1 MDLELSMDINL
12 IPCWLLIQS
21 QLPGAEEWSILTFVN
36 LTSNLVAMTS
46 IDAVWA
52 TYSFSKTIE
61 SGYHDADSDER
72 AGLKSPCC
80 HVEHLKNGDHK
91 VACCLIKSDRVQSS
105 LIKCTH
111 DVSALYGE
119 VNKST
124 LSLSRGRARPY
135 ITGKK
140 FGALTIYKIQRPQV
154 ALSPPLFADKMSFFQ
169 FGAEPV
175 AGSEWPVL
183 VTYWRS
189 VVCGMK
195 DGSRLVTTGRFEG
208 YRRRTMLL
216 ERVTFGHMTWE

>member
-1 MDLELSMDINL
+1 MVVMMDLELSMDINL

-61 SGYHDADSDER
+61 SGYHDVDSDER

-91 VACCLIKSDRVQSS
+91 VACCLIK
-105 LIKCTH
+105 CTH
-111 DVSALYGE
+111 DVSALYDE
-119 VNKST
+119 VSKSA

-169 FGAEPV
+169 FGAKPV

-183 VTYWRS
+183 VTYWRL
-189 VVCGMK
+189 VVWGMK
-195 DGSRLVTTGRFEG
+195 DGSR
-208 YRRRTMLL
+208 
-216 ERVTFGHMTWE
+216 

>member
-1 MDLELSMDINL
+1 MVVMMDLELSMDINL
-12 IPCWLLIQS
+12 IPCWLPIQS
-21 QLPGAEEWSILTFVN
+21 QLPGAEEWSILTFVK

-61 SGYHDADSDER
+61 SGFHDADSDER

-80 HVEHLKNGDHK
+80 HVVHLTKLH
-91 VACCLIKSDRVQSS
+91 VVWSS

-111 DVSALYGE
+111 DVSALYDE
-119 VNKST
+119 VSKSA

-183 VTYWRS
+183 VTYWRL
-189 VVCGMK
+189 VVWGMK
-195 DGSRLVTTGRFEG
+195 DGSR
-208 YRRRTMLL
+208 
-216 ERVTFGHMTWE
+216 

>member
-1 MDLELSMDINL
+1 MVVMMDLELSMDINL

-91 VACCLIKSDRVQSS
+91 VACCLIK
-105 LIKCTH
+105 CTH
-111 DVSALYGE
+111 DVSALYDE
-119 VNKST
+119 VSKSA

-169 FGAEPV
+169 FGAKPV

-183 VTYWRS
+183 VTCWRL
-189 VVCGMK
+189 VVWSMK
-195 DGSRLVTTGRFEG
+195 DGSR
-208 YRRRTMLL
+208 
-216 ERVTFGHMTWE
+216 